1 MGWIRSFYRS
11 TVGKKIVMALTG
23 LIGVGFVTGHMLG
36 NLLVFSGP
44 EAMNAYAE
52 FLKSSTTFLWTLRL
66 VLLAAVALHVHAA
79 WSLTMLARA
88 ARPAGYDRQV
98 TQTATFSARSLRV
111 GGVILLLFLVFH
123 LLHLTVG
130 TVHPAFSPTDAYGN
144 VMIGLSVPAVA
155 AFYVLAMAALALHL
169 HHGVWSLFQTLGWNH
184 PHINPLRRRLAAL
197 LAIVIA
203 TGFATIPLAVAFGLV
218 G

>member
-11 TVGKKIVMALTG
+11 TIGKKIVMALTG

-36 NLLVFSGP
+36 NLLVFQGP

-52 FLKSSTTFLWTLRL
+52 FLKSNMKLLWAVRL
-66 VLLAAVALHVHAA
+66 VLLGAVGLHVHAA
-79 WSLTMLARA
+79 WSLSRLARA

-98 TQTATFSARSLRV
+98 LQVSTLSARSLRI
-111 GGVILLLFLVFH
+111 GGVILLVFLVFH
-123 LLHLTVG
+123 LLHFTVG
-130 TVHPAFSPTDAYGN
+130 TLHPAFSPTDVYGN
-144 VMIGLSVPAVA
+144 VMIGLAVPAVT
-155 AFYVLAMAALALHL
+155 AFYLLAMASLALHL
-169 HHGVWSLFQTLGWNH
+169 HHGIWSLFQTLGWNH

-203 TGFATIPLAVAFGLV
+203 AGFAAIPVAVAFGLV